1 MRKKQKKINAFIIW
15 ASNSNAY
22 TVQVDNLM
30 YEAVRYEIITRGK
43 SCEKWHIL
51 VLSKEGSHGHF

>member
-1 MRKKQKKINAFIIW
+1 MRKKQKKINAFIIR
-15 ASNSNAY
+15 ASNAY

-30 YEAVRYEIITRGK
+30 YEAVRYEIIRRGK

-51 VLSKEGSHGHF
+51 VLSKEGTHGHF